1 MSSKLETL
9 GYSLVHLLLS
19 TIKGRESAKKNLTI
33 LCEEYADFK
42 EWVESIFLPDKL
54 ADIERRL
61 EEFRRLGA
69 FV

>member
-1 MSSKLETL
+1 METL

-19 TIKGRESAKKNLTI
+19 TIQGRESAKKNLTI
-33 LCEEYADFK
+33 LCEDDENFK
-42 EWVESIFLPDKL
+42 EWVESIFLPGKL
-54 ADIERRL
+54 TDIERRL